1 MMSDGIS
8 IQIEGL
14 DELRQALATAK
25 QEVRKAANEE
35 VRKATFRVQTA
46 AIKRIQQGSK
56 TGETYEKYS
65 PRRTHQAS
73 APGQPPASDTGR
85 LASSIENRTDGLEG
99 VVFTRVDYGRYLEF
113 GTRKISAR
121 PWLLPS
127 LEEDA
132 PQFMRGLRGVL
143 R

>member
-1 MMSDGIS
+1 MSDGIS

-25 QEVRKAANEE
+25 QEVRKAAEDE

-46 AIKRIQQGSK
+46 AVKRMQQGSS
-56 TGETYEKYS
+56 TGNVYEKYS

-113 GTRKISAR
+113 GTQRNLRPR